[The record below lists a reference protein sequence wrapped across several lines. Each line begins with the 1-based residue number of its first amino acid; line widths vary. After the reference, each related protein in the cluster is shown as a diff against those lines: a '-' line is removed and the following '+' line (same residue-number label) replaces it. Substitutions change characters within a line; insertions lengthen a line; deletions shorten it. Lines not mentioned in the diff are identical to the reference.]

1 VRDLYENMATYQ
13 TNAIVLK
20 REDIFEA
27 DRLYHL
33 YTEDFGRVRAIAGSV
48 RKINAKLTGHLEPFN
63 LIWVELMTKKGG
75 DLFITTALS
84 EMALLR
90 ENALPNQISLFT
102 KMSDFA
108 LKMLRGQEKDK
119 AMWNFILNSFLAAP
133 QAGLPVQTGAGDNF
147 LDDYKSGFI
156 KIMGFGDNF
165 EEAKY
170 CLGDFDML

>member
-1 VRDLYENMATYQ
+1 MATYQ

-20 REDIFEA
+20 RENIFEA

-33 YTEDFGRVRAIAGSV
+33 YTEDFGKVKAIAGGV

-63 LIWVELMTKKGG
+63 LVWVELMTKKGG

-84 EMALLR
+84 EMSLL
-90 ENALPNQISLFT
+90 ENNASPILISLFV

-119 AMWNFILNSFLAAP
+119 AIWNFILNSFLSAR
-133 QAGLPVQTGAGDNF
+133 AGGADKF
-147 LDDYKSGFI
+147 LNDYKSGFI
-156 KIMGFGDNF
+156 KIMGFGDNLK
-165 EEAKY
+165 EAEY
-170 CLGDFDML
+170 YLGDFYMV

>member
-1 VRDLYENMATYQ
+1 MATYQ

-33 YTEDFGRVRAIAGSV
+33 YTEDFGKVRTIAGSV
-48 RKINAKLTGHLEPFN
+48 RKIKAKLTGHLEPFN
-63 LIWVELMTKKGG
+63 LVWVELMTKKGG

-84 EMALLR
+84 EISLL
-90 ENALPNQISLFT
+90 ESNASPNQISLFV

-119 AMWNFILNSFLAAP
+119 AMWDFILNSFLAAKKAGLSA
-133 QAGLPVQTGAGDNF
+133 QAGLPAQAGDTGKF
-147 LDDYKSGFI
+147 LNDYKSGFI
-156 KIMGFGDNF
+156 KIMGFGDNL

-170 CLGDFDML
+170 YLGDFL

>member
-1 VRDLYENMATYQ
+1 MATYQ

-20 REDIFEA
+20 RENIFEA

-33 YTEDFGRVRAIAGSV
+33 YTEDFGKVKAIAGGV

-63 LIWVELMTKKGG
+63 LVWVELMTKKGG

-84 EMALLR
+84 EISLL
-90 ENALPNQISLFT
+90 ENNASPNLISLFV

-119 AMWNFILNSFLAAP
+119 AMWDFILNSFLAA
-133 QAGLPVQTGAGDNF
+133 GKIEVGGAGKF
-147 LDDYKSGFI
+147 LNDYKSGFI
-156 KIMGFGDNF
+156 KIMGFGDNLK
-165 EEAKY
+165 EAEY
-170 CLGDFDML
+170 YLSDFCMIQYKAQW